1 VDMVAGSGDGETG
14 KGLLFVEEV
23 WGFCFD

>member
-1 VDMVAGSGDGETG
+1 MVAGSGDGETG